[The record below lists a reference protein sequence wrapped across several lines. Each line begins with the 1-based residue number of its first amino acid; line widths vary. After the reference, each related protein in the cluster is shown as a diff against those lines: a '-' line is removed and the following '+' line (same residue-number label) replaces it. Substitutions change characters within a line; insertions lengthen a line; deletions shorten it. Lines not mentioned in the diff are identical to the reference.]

1 MFLLCGLPVASP
13 SSEGLGEAV
22 AARQKEAEKKTMNKY
37 SAKPNED
44 TLKIISEDE
53 QGLQ

>member
-1 MFLLCGLPVASP
+1 MFLLCGLPVGSP

-22 AARQKEAEKKTMNKY
+22 AHQKEAEKKTMNKY